1 MKVYRYRHTQRS
13 QRDTHNATRSCHAGQ
28 NCTVEHR
35 EPAAATIH
43 IAHRLDLPKHRNSI
57 NTNRNNAYVN
67 IGLTNI
73 SSVFT
78 NIINNHRCFFCLQPG
93 FESATFRVTIDR
105 VTTGPPDPAKD
116 SIWRSAA
123 HLDDVEDDGS
133 DEHAVELETVIAED
147 VVETASAAVLGQH
160 ADGARVNRRTNERIQ
175 MVIAHLTNLTYTQRH
190 LVFTKR
196 TVRVET
202 WSAENPS
209 VAWVAARQ
217 RSSDPRRKT
226 DAEGTYTDSGDG
238 TYVMYEQSVMEIK
251 CIYTASQ
258 KRVPPYPWL

>member
-78 NIINNHRCFFCLQPG
+78 NIINNHRCFFVYSQ
-93 FESATFRVTIDR
+93 
-105 VTTGPPDPAKD
+105 D
-116 SIWRSAA
+116 SNLRLFVSQSTALP
-123 HLDDVEDDGS
+123 LD
-133 DEHAVELETVIAED
+133 HPT
-147 VVETASAAVLGQH
+147 
-160 ADGARVNRRTNERIQ
+160 
-175 MVIAHLTNLTYTQRH
+175 
-190 LVFTKR
+190 
-196 TVRVET
+196 
-202 WSAENPS
+202 
-209 VAWVAARQ
+209 RQ
-217 RSSDPRRKT
+217 RTLFDAVQRTLTMSKTMEAMNMLSSLR
-226 DAEGTYTDSGDG
+226 
-238 TYVMYEQSVMEIK
+238 Q
-251 CIYTASQ
+251 
-258 KRVPPYPWL
+258 